1 MDDDF
6 VAPDHTIVDG
16 LLVRAWRRGDGPALA
31 ATTNASHA
39 HLAPWMSW
47 STGDDTPA
55 RGEARAQLFAGRYLA
70 REDFVLS
77 IWDGDELVGGSGFHP
92 RWGGIETRV
101 AEIGMW
107 ISAERAGRGVG
118 TTVLRGMVA
127 WGLSDAWPWDRLMWL
142 CDAENI
148 ASARVAQ
155 KAGFTLEGSLRGP
168 GPSGDGVGRDA
179 TLVFG
184 LNHGDPT
191 SSDGRGHDARDGR
204 APRRPGS
211 GP

>member
-16 LLVRAWRRGDGPALA
+16 LLVRPWRRGDGPALA

-55 RGEARAQLFAGRYLA
+55 RSEARAQSFAGRYLA

-107 ISAERAGRGVG
+107 ISADRAGRGVG
-118 TTVLRGMVA
+118 TTVLRGVVA

-184 LNHGDPT
+184 LNRGDPH
-191 SSDGRGHDARDGR
+191 SSGRPGATGTDADGADRDGDS
-204 APRRPGS
+204 P
-211 GP
+211 